1 MNRALIGVPALAV
14 AACCIGGPAQALPA
28 GPPRAAITAAQSPP
42 LLPVYGHHRYHSRR
56 GHNVDSAPAAADSVG
71 VKPGQWEFT
80 TRLDAFATPPP
91 PGAQSPQGQ
100 SPPATKLQSGGG
112 ATYLS
117 CIQSDR
123 PEPFQFDGAT
133 CKLDSRERQGPRI
146 TWSMTCTNP
155 QGAVRSDGVAQ
166 YRGDTMDGTLIN
178 HFPAANGTVTDLTQ
192 RITGRYLGACPQTA
206 AAPPPRPNPLP
217 DASSGS
223 SSQWVEPPAAS
234 GGAKPSGTQ
243 RPAASAS
250 AAPPA
255 AQPPSASAR
264 ATPSAASGPAKP
276 SAASPQNTVT
286 AAEARPPPRTR
297 YARHH
302 RHYYR
307 RYYGSSGGAWPGGG
321 GLFGIRIPFLGGL

>member
-42 LLPVYGHHRYHSRR
+42 LLPVYGHHRNHSRHR
-56 GHNVDSAPAAADSVG
+56 HSADSAPAAADSVG

-133 CKLDSRERQGPRI
+133 CKLDSRERKGPRI

-192 RITGRYLGACPQTA
+192 RITGRYLGACPQMAEGRQT
-206 AAPPPRPNPLP
+206 PPRPNAPQE
-217 DASSGS
+217 ASPNAATGS
-223 SSQWVEPPAAS
+223 SAQWVEPPAAS
-234 GGAKPSGTQ
+234 GGAKPPAVSGGTA
-243 RPAASAS
+243 PAAAS
-250 AAPPA
+250 EA
-255 AQPPSASAR
+255 
-264 ATPSAASGPAKP
+264 AKP
-276 SAASPQNTVT
+276 SASSRQEAAT
-286 AAEARPPPRTR
+286 AAPAEARPP
-297 YARHH
+297 AR
-302 RHYYR
+302 
-307 RYYGSSGGAWPGGG
+307 
-321 GLFGIRIPFLGGL
+321 